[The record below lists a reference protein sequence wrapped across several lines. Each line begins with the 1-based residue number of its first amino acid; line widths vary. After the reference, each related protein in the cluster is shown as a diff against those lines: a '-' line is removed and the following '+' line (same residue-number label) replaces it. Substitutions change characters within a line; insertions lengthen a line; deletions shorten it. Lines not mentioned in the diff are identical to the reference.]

1 MTAKILVF
9 QIYYMLLQTENICS
23 IIHSHLAS
31 FFVLQFHI
39 KDIQLQDI
47 RRIFRFVEYKENLL
61 KTKPF
66 NEVHEHL
73 NEKQQH

>member
-23 IIHSHLAS
+23 IIH
-31 FFVLQFHI
+31 FVLQFHI

-47 RRIFRFVEYKENLL
+47 RRIFRLVEYKENLL